1 MLDDQNGKQ
10 KVMYDLLAPRS
21 RHAQTA
27 AFFSHPTVWVE
38 NKQASKLFDS
48 KTKWKT
54 PARGKGQRGGTRG
67 TLKPAARVGSTPR
80 SMGNASALLNSM
92 VENPCL

>member
-38 NKQASKLFDS
+38 NKQASKLFTRRRNGKPLLVVRDS
-48 KTKWKT
+48 VEV
-54 PARGKGQRGGTRG
+54 PGVPLNPQR
-67 TLKPAARVGSTPR
+67 V
-80 SMGNASALLNSM
+80 
-92 VENPCL
+92 